1 MTNADEKRSGS
12 EKDQVKTEQAKMR
25 SDVVDALCK
34 QLEPCI
40 PIRSFGEVVNR
51 IKEITVGSTR
61 IPLEMLAAHVGDD
74 AFPINNARDLKKKV
88 TEGVE
93 RAISLGRSSSS
104 PRRPRLFDQA
114 LGAMTQ
120 REAKIGLRVP
130 AIYRTYFP
138 EPTDRDH

>member
-1 MTNADEKRSGS
+1 MSNSDEKRSAS
-12 EKDQVKTEQAKMR
+12 EQDQAKARQAKMR
-25 SDVVDALCK
+25 SDVVDELCK

-40 PIRSFGEVVNR
+40 PVRSFSEVVNR

-61 IPLEMLAAHVGDD
+61 IPLEMLAAHVGED

-93 RAISLGRSSSS
+93 RAISLGRSSPS
-104 PRRPRLFDQA
+104 PRRHRLFDEA

-120 REAKIGLRVP
+120 REARIGLRVP
-130 AIYRTYFP
+130 AIYRVYFP

>member
-1 MTNADEKRSGS
+1 MSNSDEKGSGS
-12 EKDQVKTEQAKMR
+12 EKGQAKAEQAKMR
-25 SDVVDALCK
+25 SDVVDELCK

-51 IKEITVGSTR
+51 LKEITVGSTR
-61 IPLEMLAAHVGDD
+61 IPLEMLVAHVGGD

-88 TEGVE
+88 AEGVE

-104 PRRPRLFDQA
+104 PRRPRLLDEA

-130 AIYRTYFP
+130 AIYRAFFP